1 MIVGGVG
8 NGAAEEDW
16 CWDLKPRQA
25 AVPERGPRGF
35 GGEGREDHAALAEWG
50 PRSFGER
57 GEPRVFGVLP
67 FAMWLR
73 KQERLCLEEKG

>member
-1 MIVGGVG
+1 MGKVG

-16 CWDLKPRQA
+16 CWDLNSGA
-25 AVPERGPRGF
+25 AALRGF
-35 GGEGREDHAALAEWG
+35 LESHSFGESGDHAALG
-50 PRSFGER
+50 CS
-57 GEPRVFGVLP
+57 L